1 MESFSIYIYLKAL
14 SRITTL
20 NSNAL
25 LLAAHFREDT
35 WRTKIRNADT
45 RLKIMQRPCGG
56 LDRDLAQLL
65 CRGITA
71 IAIVNI
77 AVKRFTAR

>member
-1 MESFSIYIYLKAL
+1 M
-14 SRITTL
+14 TL

-25 LLAAHFREDT
+25 FVAAHFRGDT
-35 WRTKIRNADT
+35 WRTKIRNADTT

-77 AVKRFTAR
+77 AVNVLLPDNRKY